1 MTKKTGTGS
10 IKTGTTTKTLGVLF
24 ATVVLTMACTSGV
37 GSEQPAEVGIAQSG
51 DIVTTESGLQY
62 IDVEA
67 GDGPAPEQGRLVTI
81 HYTSW
86 VSENGER
93 GTKFDSSVDR
103 GLPAPF
109 TLKGEFYMRG
119 WYEGIS
125 TMRVGGKRTLI
136 IAPEV
141 YGSEWAPPPDVAPV
155 GSTLIF
161 DIELLE
167 AN

>member
-1 MTKKTGTGS
+1 MAKTTGTGS
-10 IKTGTTTKTLGVLF
+10 KQASMAAKILGVLF
-24 ATVVLTMACTSGV
+24 AIVVLAMIYPFGIGSG
-37 GSEQPAEVGIAQSG
+37 QPSKIVAESG

-62 IDVEA
+62 IDVEV
-67 GDGPAPEQGRLVTI
+67 GDGPVPERGRIVTI

-86 VSENGER
+86 VSENGKR
-93 GTKFDSSVDR
+93 GAKFDSSVER

-109 TLKGEFYMRG
+109 VLKREFYIRG
-119 WYEGIS
+119 WFEGIS
-125 TMRVGGKRTLI
+125 SMRVGGKRTLI
-136 IAPEV
+136 ITPEV
-141 YGSEWAPPPDVAPV
+141 YGSEWAPPPDVAPL